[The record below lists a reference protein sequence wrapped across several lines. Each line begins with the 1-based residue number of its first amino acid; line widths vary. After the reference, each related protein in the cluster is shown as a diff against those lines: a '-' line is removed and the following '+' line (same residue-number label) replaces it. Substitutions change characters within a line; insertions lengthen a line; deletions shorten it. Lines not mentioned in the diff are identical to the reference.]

1 MSRQIKLTPE
11 QIFAENCKISLEFF
25 VRNAVK
31 MDPSHQQ
38 LELIRA
44 VQAAAD
50 GQGSRFISV
59 RSGHGI
65 GKTSMTS
72 VISLWWG
79 LTRPDAKIPVI
90 APTSSQVKKQILP
103 EIAKWYRTLFTPFQD
118 AIELQGDGVK
128 FKNGNSLFVKAVDN
142 AHPEA
147 LAGIHATSV
156 MAIVDEASGVGENV
170 FSTLM
175 GAFSEENHIFIML
188 SNPTR
193 LTGFFYDSHHK
204 NKHLYKNLHFSS
216 LESSNVTN
224 DTYARMIESSHGI
237 DSDIYRI
244 RVLGEFG
251 NSDANSLFPLD
262 LIEQA
267 MGLHEDADR
276 SGVRCAGVD
285 AAFGGGDQTMI
296 AFREGMCI
304 THFEA
309 VPSSLNPEEQA
320 EAVLFAGMSAGT
332 HKYFVDAVG
341 VGVGLWSHMNSK
353 SRGKVTAAKASMR
366 AMNEKKYFNKR
377 AEMYGT
383 LLEFLRAGG
392 AIPADDELKEEL
404 LATQAFL
411 TSNGKI
417 QIIKKEILKKDIGRS
432 PDKADAVSFCFY
444 NNRVYGKAKAVGSTD
459 AYWEESLANIGSGA
473 NYGSPGIHTNG

>member
-1 MSRQIKLTPE
+1 MNKLTPE
-11 QIFAENCKISLEFF
+11 QQFAENCKLSLEFF
-25 VRNAVK
+25 VKNAVK
-31 MDPSHQQ
+31 MEPTHQQ
-38 LELIRA
+38 LELIQA
-44 VQAAAD
+44 VQNAAD
-50 GQGSRFISV
+50 GKGPRFISV

-128 FKNGNSLFVKAVDN
+128 FSNGNSLFVKAVDN

-156 MAIVDEASGVGENV
+156 MAIVDEASGVGDNV

-204 NKHLYKNLHFSS
+204 NKHLYQTLHFSS
-216 LESSNVTN
+216 LESTNVTN

-237 DSDIYRI
+237 DSDIYRV

-251 NSDANSLFPLD
+251 NADAASLFPLD

-267 MGLHEDADR
+267 MELHDVTDR
-276 SGVRCAGVD
+276 TGVRCAGVD
-285 AAFGGGDQTMI
+285 AAFGGSDKTMV
-296 AFREGMCI
+296 AFREGMTI
-304 THFEA
+304 THFES
-309 VPSSLNPEEQA
+309 VPASWSPEEQA
-320 EAVLFAGMSAGT
+320 EAVLLHGRAVRT
-332 HKYFVDAVG
+332 TKYYVDSVG
-341 VGVGLWSHMNSK
+341 VGVGLWSHMN
-353 SRGKVTAAKASMR
+353 GKERHKVVSAKASNR
-366 AMNEKKYFNKR
+366 AINHKKYFNRR
-377 AEMYGT
+377 AEMFGN
-383 LLEFLRAGG
+383 LLEFMRAGG
-392 AIPADDELKEEL
+392 SLPPDDELKEEL

-417 QIIKKEILKKDIGRS
+417 QIIKKEIVKKDIGRS
-432 PDKADAVSFCFY
+432 PDKADACAFCFY
-444 NNRVYGKAKAVGSTD
+444 
-459 AYWEESLANIGSGA
+459 ANQIHGA
-473 NYGSPGIHTNG
+473 NNAFNTDKYWNEPEEPKRGPSRGPGAGYTWNF